1 MTKKNDKNNDYW
13 RKRSLNIA
21 KDQIIDTENFVKE
34 LQRQYNIAELQTKKD
49 INYWYYRIAQNNNI
63 SMAEARKQLTS
74 SERDE
79 FNWSVWDY
87 IKYAK
92 ENELNG
98 KWVKELENASAKAH
112 ITRLD
117 AINLQ
122 MKNQVAKLLDFQ
134 EKGLSKL
141 ISDVYTNGFYRTIY
155 EHQKGIGEFS
165 PFSMLDSQKIVELI
179 KAPWSKDGKN
189 FSQRIWGDQ
198 GGKLVSTL
206 KNEFTN
212 CVIRGD
218 NPTTIAKMISN
229 KFSVSRSS
237 AERLVRTESAV
248 FSSMA
253 TKKGYKSIGCEE
265 FEVCA
270 AFETRTCS
278 DCGDRDGEHYPM
290 SKYLVGSTAPPFHP
304 NCRCTTVPYFS
315 DEFTEDETKWSENGS
330 VDGDLSFDDWRKS
343 FGVND
348 DDAQNRKVIIDKN
361 EKTKES
367 RMGNT
372 ITASKVTSIKNRD
385 VYVSDKAK
393 LKPNHI
399 REINNDISK
408 VLDLLGEKDNPNI
421 PKIIITTSREL
432 DDRIVASFNP
442 AKNLIY
448 VSENI
453 AKADDDAIL
462 AIQSDFVCPENKLS
476 TLTHEF
482 IHWQDRDRYI
492 RKGNSIN
499 SSEELQKYINGLR
512 KDCKKKL
519 DRLEKKGY
527 AIDNISDYAKRSN
540 ADCSYDEVYTEYRT
554 KELLGGY

>member
-155 EHQKGIGEFS
+155 EYQKGIGEFS

-315 DEFTEDETKWSENGS
+315 DEFTEDETKWSEKGS
-330 VDGDLSFDDWRKS
+330 VDGDLSFNEWRKS
-343 FGVND
+343 FGV
-348 DDAQNRKVIIDKN
+348 KDKYN
-361 EKTKES
+361 EYKPKIRTEEEF
-367 RMGNT
+367 NQ
-372 ITASKVTSIKNRD
+372 
-385 VYVSDKAK
+385 KAK
-393 LKPNHI
+393 QIKRQLDGYINKDSKWSGKIKIDNDRCIKEEAYGLKDWSCDI
-399 REINNDISK
+399 IVRDISNNSTIIHEMLHSYSISHYTPDDYTK
-408 VLDLLGEKDNPNI
+408 YQSIEEATVQFFTKQICMLNNEEYNNSYNDLVGILENLNAAFKFSDTNFEFAK
-421 PKIIITTSREL
+421 KIYNVEL
-432 DDRIVASFNP
+432 
-442 AKNLIY
+442 K
-448 VSENI
+448 
-453 AKADDDAIL
+453 
-462 AIQSDFVCPENKLS
+462 
-476 TLTHEF
+476 
-482 IHWQDRDRYI
+482 DRYSWLEM
-492 RKGNSIN
+492 KVMDKLK
-499 SSEELQKYINGLR
+499 EENATIKDVTEVMQYISHL
-512 KDCKKKL
+512 KDW
-519 DRLEKKGY
+519 
-527 AIDNISDYAKRSN
+527 
-540 ADCSYDEVYTEYRT
+540 
-554 KELLGGY
+554 

>member
-13 RKRSLNIA
+13 RKRFLNIA

-134 EKGLSKL
+134 EKGLTKL

-165 PFSMLDSQKIVELI
+165 PFSMLDSQKIVELV

-189 FSQRIWGDQ
+189 FSQRIWGEQ

-229 KFSVSRSS
+229 KFAVSRSS

-330 VDGDLSFDDWRKS
+330 VDGDLSFNDWKEEYLKKIPRMDIPESPLKKYT
-343 FGVND
+343 NAEINHIAREMD
-348 DDAQNRKVIIDKN
+348 KV
-361 EKTKES
+361 
-367 RMGNT
+367 
-372 ITASKVTSIKNRD
+372 ASKYLSIKSKWSGNIIVDDNGELYGKLWNCDIATMSETAPHIILHEHLHARSISYFD
-385 VYVSDKAK
+385 IETYREYRKIEEASVQLLAQEISKIENIKIIESQYDDMVSALRK
-393 LKPNHI
+393 
-399 REINNDISK
+399 INNKLDNNANDLNFAKQLLEIPVNERLDWLNNEIYTKTAKDISIK
-408 VLDLLGEKDNPNI
+408 EFSELTECLNI
-421 PKIIITTSREL
+421 L
-432 DDRIVASFNP
+432 
-442 AKNLIY
+442 
-448 VSENI
+448 
-453 AKADDDAIL
+453 
-462 AIQSDFVCPENKLS
+462 C
-476 TLTHEF
+476 
-482 IHWQDRDRYI
+482 
-492 RKGNSIN
+492 
-499 SSEELQKYINGLR
+499 
-512 KDCKKKL
+512 
-519 DRLEKKGY
+519 
-527 AIDNISDYAKRSN
+527 
-540 ADCSYDEVYTEYRT
+540 
-554 KELLGGY
+554 